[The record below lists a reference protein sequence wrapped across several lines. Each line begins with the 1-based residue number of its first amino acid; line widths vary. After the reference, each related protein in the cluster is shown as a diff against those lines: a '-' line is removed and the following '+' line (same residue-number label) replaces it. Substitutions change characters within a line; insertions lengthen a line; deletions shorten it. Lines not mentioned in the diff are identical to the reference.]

1 MECKH
6 CGASFEGDICPYCRC
21 KAEKPEAYAEERD
34 SNEPKKNIEYVQTK
48 INPPTNDK
56 KVQSVAF
63 ILILVVS
70 SVVLLG
76 IVMSIISMLTFTNN
90 VFSNGI
96 FTF

>member
-34 SNEPKKNIEYVQTK
+34 FSELKKNREYRQTK
-48 INPPTNDK
+48 INPPVNDK
-56 KVQSVAF
+56 KVQSIAF
-63 ILILVVS
+63 ILVLVVG

-76 IVMSIISMLTFTNN
+76 IVMTIISMLTFANN